1 MVVLMDSFAKQKN
14 VDIDSLRFRLDGE
27 NLNVND
33 SPKALDLEGGECI
46 DVYQV

>member
-1 MVVLMDSFAKQKN
+1 MVVLMESFAKQKN
-14 VDIDSLRFRLDGE
+14 VNIGSLQFRLDGE

-33 SPKALDLEGGECI
+33 SPKTLDLEGGECI